1 MQRGNRRCN
10 RWEEFRW
17 RPRSKGRSRP
27 GFLALKWMSGLEAS
41 WASRAFNGLEFCS
54 FGRFR
59 SPIVLSGVVVW
70 SCLFER
76 PLWPAKECLL
86 EAWFKQSWLFR
97 FFTLASTGL
106 WSLCHLLA
114 DVWTGCYI
122 WPCMAF
128 ILGALPCL
136 RQRHLLLPLLMPWM
150 LCLHSQRMWWVMM
163 CHLDRKHR
171 KKHLILCCR
180 HWARKWAT
188 RVSSCWW
195 CRKASSAMLKKPYT
209 MRKSSPVQERAP
221 HGQYYRCFVDHS
233 DP

>member
-59 SPIVLSGVVVW
+59 SRVVLSGVVVW

-86 EAWFKQSWLFR
+86 EAWFKQSWLVR

-106 WSLCHLLA
+106 WSRCHLLA
-114 DVWTGCYI
+114 DVWTGCCIY
-122 WPCMAF
+122 PCMAF

-136 RQRHLLLPLLMPWM
+136 RHRPPAPHAMNVIPTLTKN
-150 LCLHSQRMWWVMM
+150 VMG
-163 CHLDRKHR
+163 HD
-171 KKHLILCCR
+171 
-180 HWARKWAT
+180 
-188 RVSSCWW
+188 VSSWQETPKKAFDSLLQALGQEVSDPGLQLLVVPEGFQEPCW
-195 CRKASSAMLKKPYT
+195 KKSVYHANIVT
-209 MRKSSPVQERAP
+209 CAGTCSTWSI
-221 HGQYYRCFVDHS
+221 QYYRCFVDHS